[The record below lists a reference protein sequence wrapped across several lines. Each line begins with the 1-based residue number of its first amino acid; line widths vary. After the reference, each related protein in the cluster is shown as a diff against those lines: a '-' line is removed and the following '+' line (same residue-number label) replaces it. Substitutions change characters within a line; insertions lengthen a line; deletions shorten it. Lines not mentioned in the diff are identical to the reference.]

1 MKVQMDLILDGET
14 LLRNEFIIL
23 NVTDFFLRLYSSERE
38 TRFEVFEEKRNLLL
52 LFYSRK
58 VYNR

>member
-1 MKVQMDLILDGET
+1 MDLILDGET